1 MVGNARSFSQ
11 HYLVIC
17 DDYDFYSIFVG
28 LFVDLPQQFQINS
41 LMPQWYG
48 VILGG
53 TCLVQFL
60 VSLWID
66 HRYDRGRL
74 FRNYFW
80 VIWYPLF
87 FWLLTLFTSVVA
99 VPKTIFNTKNVLVG

>member
-1 MVGNARSFSQ
+1 M
-11 HYLVIC
+11 
-17 DDYDFYSIFVG
+17 
-28 LFVDLPQQFQINS
+28 DLPQQFQINS

>member
-1 MVGNARSFSQ
+1 M
-11 HYLVIC
+11 
-17 DDYDFYSIFVG
+17 
-28 LFVDLPQQFQINS
+28 DLPQQFQINS

-74 FRNYFW
+74 LE
-80 VIWYPLF
+80 I
-87 FWLLTLFTSVVA
+87 
-99 VPKTIFNTKNVLVG
+99 IFG

>member
-74 FRNYFW
+74 LEIILGNLVSIIFLVTDVIYQCCCSTQNY
-80 VIWYPLF
+80 I
-87 FWLLTLFTSVVA
+87 
-99 VPKTIFNTKNVLVG
+99 